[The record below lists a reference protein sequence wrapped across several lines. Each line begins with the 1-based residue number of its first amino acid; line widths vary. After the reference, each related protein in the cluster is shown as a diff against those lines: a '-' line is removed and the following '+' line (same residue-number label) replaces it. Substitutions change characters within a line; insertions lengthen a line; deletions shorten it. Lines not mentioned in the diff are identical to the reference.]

1 MAIQSYLK
9 EELTQEEVA
18 KALGIS
24 RVAVYQ
30 IEKRAFQKIRRAL
43 FRLRIDGRDLIP
55 N

>member
-24 RVAVYQ
+24 RVSVYQ

-43 FRLRIDGRDLIP
+43 LRRRINIKDLIP
-55 N
+55 